1 MPRADE
7 TAVSPQEVNM
17 SIAAVIVIVIVV
29 VAVAAAGSV
38 VLRRRALRRRFG
50 PEYDR
55 LAAEVGPRRAREELA
70 RRGRIVGQLEIRP
83 LSERQRAEYAARWA
97 TVQEQ
102 FVDRPAQATRA
113 ARALITAVAGDV
125 GYSADDEERL
135 FTELSVH
142 HARALDG
149 YRRGTDAASEPS
161 AQSPSVQSPS
171 AQSRSA
177 RSTEELRQALLD
189 CRVLFRE
196 LVGEP
201 DGEAAAGPSADAES
215 GLVAADVAGAA
226 DVTKE

>member
-29 VAVAAAGSV
+29 VAVAAAGFV

-125 GYSADDEERL
+125 GYCADDEERL

-161 AQSPSVQSPS
+161 AQSP
-171 AQSRSA
+171 SA

>member
-17 SIAAVIVIVIVV
+17 SIAAVIMIVIVV

-161 AQSPSVQSPS
+161 AQSPS
-171 AQSRSA
+171 A